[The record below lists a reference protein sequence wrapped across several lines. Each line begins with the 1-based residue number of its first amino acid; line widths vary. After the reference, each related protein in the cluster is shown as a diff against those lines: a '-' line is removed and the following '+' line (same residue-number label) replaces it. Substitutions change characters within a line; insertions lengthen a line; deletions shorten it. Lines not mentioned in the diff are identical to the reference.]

1 MSNQAGKGD
10 TYRKVDSKKWFD
22 NYGEIRWRSKQKQ
35 KKEIVMRTEMRLDKF
50 GSDLNKWIYDEQV
63 KNISVSNVDC
73 VISYFSPA
81 GDTVKLVEFK
91 HTNEPDRPM
100 QDVMLHRLA
109 ERLKVSNQMSSTK
122 FGVFKIRGEL
132 PFTTVELYD
141 YMSKETKTLT
151 NAELKV
157 FVGDR
162 IDEFAKLY

>member
-1 MSNQAGKGD
+1 MSNQAGKGHNRRPYD
-10 TYRKVDSKKWFD
+10 KDKWSKGYD
-22 NYGEIRWRSKQKQ
+22 GIRWSSKQQ
-35 KKEIVMRTEMRLDKF
+35 KEIVMRTEMRGDKF

-63 KNISVSNVDC
+63 KSISVSNIDC
-73 VISYFSPA
+73 VISHFSSA
-81 GDTVKLVEFK
+81 GDTVKLVEYK

-100 QDVMLHRLA
+100 QDAMLHRLA
-109 ERLKVSNQMSSTK
+109 ERLKVSNQLSSTK

-132 PFTTVELYD
+132 PFESVELYD

-151 NAELKV
+151 NAALKV